1 MTRRLSKDTKVI
13 HGETVVLPARSVM
26 GMEPL
31 FHGDQVNPAHYR
43 GLKPEPIEA
52 IEGWHL
58 GFHLGNTVKYIARAG
73 RKSPD
78 VLTDLKK
85 ARYYLD
91 REIANRE
98 RLAAK

>member
-1 MTRRLSKDTKVI
+1 MIRKLNRDTKVI
-13 HGETVVLPARSVM
+13 SGETVVLPARSVM
-26 GMEPL
+26 GAEQIL
-31 FHGDQVNPAHYR
+31 HGDQINPIHYK

-58 GFHLGNTVKYIARAG
+58 GFHLGNAVKYIARAG

-85 ARYYLD
+85 AAWYLQ

-98 RLAAK
+98 RLAAR